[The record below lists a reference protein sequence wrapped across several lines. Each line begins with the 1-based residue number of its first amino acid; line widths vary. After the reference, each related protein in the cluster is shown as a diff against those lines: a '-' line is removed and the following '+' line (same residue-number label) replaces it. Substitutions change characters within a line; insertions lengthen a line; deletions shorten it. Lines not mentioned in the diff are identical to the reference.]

1 MACGRN
7 SVGYEIEPG
16 LAGYVKQRLDRE
28 IAQINNYNLQRLKN
42 HVEFVRKH
50 VQEKGSLKYLNSF
63 LGFPV
68 MTGQEQEL
76 KLSFVKSVE
85 EVEENLF
92 KATYLDDDYIKDLD
106 IDEVTLEQ
114 LRVNGGVR

>member
-1 MACGRN
+1 M
-7 SVGYEIEPG
+7 
-16 LAGYVKQRLDRE
+16 
-28 IAQINNYNLQRLKN
+28 
-42 HVEFVRKH
+42 FRK
-50 VQEKGSLKYLNSF
+50 KGSLKYLNSF

-92 KATYLDDDYIKDLD
+92 KATYLDDDYI
-106 IDEVTLEQ
+106 Q
-114 LRVNGGVR
+114 GS

>member
-1 MACGRN
+1 
-7 SVGYEIEPG
+7 
-16 LAGYVKQRLDRE
+16 
-28 IAQINNYNLQRLKN
+28 
-42 HVEFVRKH
+42 
-50 VQEKGSLKYLNSF
+50 
-63 LGFPV
+63 
-68 MTGQEQEL
+68 MTWQEQEL

-114 LRVNGGVR
+114 LGYGGVRLAD